1 MNFQHRAKCP
11 TCGKTIQW
19 NGDRNPHLCP
29 KTLLRPTESKSMDI
43 DSGLGIGGL
52 ATYEEPP
59 MVPSVAAIEKHAAR
73 VRAAQRCKR
82 CGQTELDGA
91 MFTTIA
97 GSGICDDCI

>member
-1 MNFQHRAKCP
+1 MGFQHRGKCP

-19 NGDRNPHLCP
+19 HGDRNPHRCP
-29 KTLLRPTESKSMDI
+29 KAKPMQTESMDV

-59 MVPSVAAIEKHAAR
+59 MVPSVAAIEKHAR
-73 VRAAQRCKR
+73 RLETAQRCRR

-91 MFTTIA
+91 MFTTLG
-97 GSGICDDCI
+97 GSGICDDCV